1 MQDKKQ
7 QQNHPWQVLWQGI
20 PGAPGIKTY
29 STEVFGDE
37 EADDEDGCEKF
48 KDSHSIFTK
57 LEFIQQNDHMGGT

>member
-1 MQDKKQ
+1 M
-7 QQNHPWQVLWQGI
+7 LQGI